1 MPRTCHHCSIA
12 GDPGAS
18 VRCIMFQVQLEGA
31 TRSFDKGAER
41 IFREQIYL
49 PLSEPFVGRFIIC
62 RAAFIGL
69 FIRSQAFMAQFIF
82 RQVQGFVARFCSA
95 ERRVSWPDSFSAEC
109 TAVFHGPIQFLGAG
123 FCGRPHFLPSAGFRG
138 PIHFLPS
145 AGFRGPAPFSA
156 ECRFRVLIHSVYLPN

>member
-1 MPRTCHHCSIA
+1 
-12 GDPGAS
+12 
-18 VRCIMFQVQLEGA
+18 MFQVQLEGA

-95 ERRVSWPDSFSAEC
+95 ERRVSWTDSFSAERRVSWPDSFSAEC